1 MLHGGMNLC
10 HRLRRKPATFRQF
23 TGLSVAEFD
32 QLRTDLEPVL
42 AARKARKQARRPR
55 QRKPGAGRKIKLGPD
70 DRLLLV
76 LMYYRLYVTQAVLG
90 GLFGVD
96 AGTACR
102 TIREIGLAMAG
113 VFRIPERKVRLG
125 ADELAEAFVD
135 ATEQPTHRPKRRQ
148 RRYYSGKKKRHTI
161 KHQVVVV
168 RKRKRAGRGRPRKR
182 KVRIAAV
189 SEAAPGAT
197 HDKKVYDRSRLRLP
211 AGVPGVGDT
220 ACLGTTLQVPK
231 RKPRG
236 RPLTPRQQAGNR
248 RLARRRVVAEHG
260 IGKMKVWR
268 IASDRYRNPRPRH
281 TLMMKNV
288 AGLHNRM
295 FG

>member
-1 MLHGGMNLC
+1 MSLYEC
-10 HRLRRKPATFRQF
+10 LRKKPTTFRQF
-23 TGLSVAEFD
+23 TGLTVAAFD
-32 QLRTDLEPVL
+32 ALRDELEPVL
-42 AARKARKQARRPR
+42 AARTAKARSRRPR
-55 QRKPGAGRKIKLGPD
+55 RRKPGAGRKPKLGPD

-76 LMYYRLYVTQAVLG
+76 LVYYRVYVTQVVLG

-102 TIREIGLAMAG
+102 VIRAVGLALTG

-135 ATEQPTHRPKRRQ
+135 ATEQPVHRPKRGQ

-168 RKRKRAGRGRPRKR
+168 RKKKRPGRGGPRQR

-197 HDKKVYDRSRLRLP
+197 HDKKVYDRSGLELP
-211 AGVPGVGDT
+211 AGVPGAGDT
-220 ACLGTTLQVPK
+220 GYLGTGLRVPT

-236 RPLTPRQQAGNR
+236 RPLTRRQKAGNR
-248 RLARRRVVAEHG
+248 QLARRRVAVEHG

-268 IASDRYRNPRPRH
+268 IAADRYRNPRSRH
-281 TLMMKNV
+281 TVMMKNV

>member
-1 MLHGGMNLC
+1 
-10 HRLRRKPATFRQF
+10 
-23 TGLSVAEFD
+23 
-32 QLRTDLEPVL
+32 
-42 AARKARKQARRPR
+42 
-55 QRKPGAGRKIKLGPD
+55 
-70 DRLLLV
+70 
-76 LMYYRLYVTQAVLG
+76 
-90 GLFGVD
+90 
-96 AGTACR
+96 
-102 TIREIGLAMAG
+102 
-113 VFRIPERKVRLG
+113 
-125 ADELAEAFVD
+125 
-135 ATEQPTHRPKRRQ
+135 
-148 RRYYSGKKKRHTI
+148 
-161 KHQVVVV
+161 V
-168 RKRKRAGRGRPRKR
+168 RKRKRAGRGGPRKR

-220 ACLGTTLQVPK
+220 AYLGTKLRVPK

-236 RPLTPRQQAGNR
+236 RPLTPRQRAGNR

-268 IASDRYRNPRPRH
+268 IASDRNRNPRSRH

>member
-1 MLHGGMNLC
+1 MNLFK
-10 HRLRRKPATFRQF
+10 RLRQKPTTFRQF
-23 TGLSVAEFD
+23 TGLTPTEFD
-32 QLRTDLEPVL
+32 KLRDDLEPVL
-42 AARKARKQARRPR
+42 AARRAKAQSRRPR
-55 QRKPGAGRKIKLGPD
+55 RRKPGAGRRPKLGPD

-76 LMYYRLYVTQAVLG
+76 LMYYRVYVSQAVLG

-102 TIREIGLAMAG
+102 VIRAVGLAPAG
-113 VFRIPERKVRLG
+113 VFRIPERKARVA

-135 ATEQPTHRPKRRQ
+135 ATEQPTHRPKRGQ

-161 KHQVVVV
+161 EHQVVVV
-168 RKRKRAGRGRPRKR
+168 RKKKRPGRGGPRAR
-182 KVRIAAV
+182 RVRIAAV
-189 SEAAPGAT
+189 SEAAPGSA
-197 HDKKVYDRSRLRLP
+197 HDKKVYDRSRLELP
-211 AGVPGVGDT
+211 AGVPGAGD
-220 ACLGTTLQVPK
+220 AGYMGTGLRVPT

-236 RPLTPRQQAGNR
+236 RPLTRRQKAGNR

-260 IGKMKVWR
+260 IGKMEVWR
-268 IASDRYRNPRPRH
+268 IAADRYRNPRSRH
-281 TLMMKNV
+281 TVMMRNV

>member
-1 MLHGGMNLC
+1 MTLYA
-10 HRLRRKPATFRQF
+10 RLRKKPTTFRQF
-23 TGLSVAEFD
+23 TGLTVAAFD
-32 QLRTDLEPVL
+32 TLRDELEPAL
-42 AARKARKQARRPR
+42 AARKAKGLTRRPR
-55 QRKPGAGRKIKLGPD
+55 RRKPGAGRKPKLGPD

-76 LMYYRLYVTQAVLG
+76 LMYYRVYVTQAVLG

-102 TIREIGLAMAG
+102 VIRATGLALAG
-113 VFRIPERKVRLG
+113 VFRIPERQVRVG
-125 ADELAEAFVD
+125 AGELAEAFVD
-135 ATEQPTHRPKRRQ
+135 ATEQPTYRPKRGQ
-148 RRYYSGKKKRHTI
+148 KRYYSGKKKRHTI

-168 RKRKRAGRGRPRKR
+168 RKKKRPGRGGPRKR

-189 SEAAPGAT
+189 SGAAPGAT
-197 HDKKVYDRSRLRLP
+197 HDKKVYDRSGLELP
-211 AGVPGVGDT
+211 DGVPGAGDT
-220 ACLGTTLQVPK
+220 AYLGTRLQVPT

-236 RPLTPRQQAGNR
+236 RPLTRRQKAGNR
-248 RLARRRVVAEHG
+248 RLARRRVVVEHG

-268 IASDRYRNPRPRH
+268 IAADRYRNPRSRH
-281 TLMMKNV
+281 TVMMKNV

>member
-1 MLHGGMNLC
+1 MNLC
-10 HRLRRKPATFRQF
+10 ERLRKKPTTFRQF
-23 TGLSVAEFD
+23 TGLTVAAFD
-32 QLRTDLEPVL
+32 TLCDELEPVL
-42 AARKARKQARRPR
+42 AERRAKAQRRRPR
-55 QRKPGAGRKIKLGPD
+55 RRKPGAGRKPKLGSD

-76 LMYYRLYVTQAVLG
+76 LMYYRVYVTQVVLG

-102 TIREIGLAMAG
+102 VIRAVGLALTG
-113 VFRIPERKVRLG
+113 VFRIPERKVRLE

-135 ATEQPTHRPKRRQ
+135 ATEQSIHRPKRGQ
-148 RRYYSGKKKRHTI
+148 KRYYSGKKKRHTI

-168 RKRKRAGRGRPRKR
+168 RKKKRPGRGGPRPR

-189 SEAAPGAT
+189 SEATPGAT
-197 HDKKVYDRSRLRLP
+197 HDKKVYDRSGLELP
-211 AGVPGVGDT
+211 AGVPGTGDT
-220 ACLGTTLQVPK
+220 AYLGTGLQVPT

-236 RPLTPRQQAGNR
+236 RPLTDRQKAGNR
-248 RLARRRVVAEHG
+248 RLARRRVVVEHG

-268 IASDRYRNPRPRH
+268 IAADRYRNPRSRH
-281 TLMMKNV
+281 TVMMKNV

>member
-1 MLHGGMNLC
+1 MDLHA
-10 HRLRRKPATFRQF
+10 RLRQKPATFRQF
-23 TGLSVAEFD
+23 TGLTVTAFD
-32 QLRTDLEPVL
+32 QLRNDLEPVL
-42 AARKARKQARRPR
+42 AARKAKAQHRRPR
-55 QRKPGAGRKIKLGPD
+55 RRKPGAGRKPKLGSD

-76 LMYYRLYVTQAVLG
+76 LMYYRVYVTQVVLG

-102 TIREIGLAMAG
+102 VIRTVGLAMTG

-125 ADELAEAFVD
+125 ADELAAAFVD
-135 ATEQPTHRPKRRQ
+135 ATEPPTYRPTRGQ
-148 RRYYSGKKKRHTI
+148 RRYDSGKKKRHTI

-168 RKRKRAGRGRPRKR
+168 RKKKRPGRGGPRPR

-189 SEAAPGAT
+189 SDAAPGST
-197 HDKKVYDRSRLRLP
+197 HDKKVYDRSRLELP
-211 AGVPGVGDT
+211 AGVPGAGDT
-220 ACLGTTLQVPK
+220 AYLGTGLRVPM

-236 RPLTPRQQAGNR
+236 RPLTRRQKAGNR
-248 RLARRRVVAEHG
+248 RRARERVVAEHG

-268 IASDRYRNPRPRH
+268 IAADRYRNPRSRH
-281 TLMMKNV
+281 TVMMKNV

>member
-1 MLHGGMNLC
+1 MNLYA
-10 HRLRRKPATFRQF
+10 RLRKKPTTFRQF
-23 TGLSVAEFD
+23 TGLTVAAFD
-32 QLRTDLEPVL
+32 QLRAELEPVL
-42 AARKARKQARRPR
+42 AARRAKAQSRRPR
-55 QRKPGAGRKIKLGPD
+55 RRKPGAGRKPKLGPD

-76 LMYYRLYVTQAVLG
+76 LMYYRVYVTQVVLG

-102 TIREIGLAMAG
+102 TIRAVGLALAG

-135 ATEQPTHRPKRRQ
+135 ATEHPIHRPTRGQK
-148 RRYYSGKKKRHTI
+148 RYYSGKKKRP
-161 KHQVVVV
+161 
-168 RKRKRAGRGRPRKR
+168 GRGGPRPR

-197 HDKKVYDRSRLRLP
+197 HDKKVYDRSGLELP
-211 AGVPGVGDT
+211 AGVPGTGDT
-220 ACLGTTLQVPK
+220 AYLGTRLQVPT

-236 RPLTPRQQAGNR
+236 RPLTDRQKAGNR
-248 RLARRRVVAEHG
+248 RLARRRVVVEHG

-268 IASDRYRNPRPRH
+268 IAADLYRNPRSRH
-281 TLMMKNV
+281 TVVMKNV

>member
-1 MLHGGMNLC
+1 MNLC

-23 TGLSVAEFD
+23 TGLTVPEFD
-32 QLRTDLEPVL
+32 RLRDELETVL
-42 AARKARKQARRPR
+42 AARAAKARARRPR
-55 QRKPGAGRKIKLGPD
+55 RRQPGAGRKPKLGPD

-76 LMYYRLYVTQAVLG
+76 LMYYRIYVTQAVLG

-102 TIREIGLAMAG
+102 VIRAVGLALAG
-113 VFRIPERKVRLG
+113 VFRIPERKVRVG
-125 ADELAEAFVD
+125 ADELAAAFVD
-135 ATEQPTHRPKRRQ
+135 ATEQPTYRPTQGQ

-168 RKRKRAGRGRPRKR
+168 QKKKRPGRGGPRKR

-189 SEAAPGAT
+189 SEAAPGST
-197 HDKKVYDRSRLRLP
+197 HDKKLYDRSRLELP
-211 AGVPGVGDT
+211 AGVPGAGDT
-220 ACLGTTLQVPK
+220 AYLGTGLRVPA

-236 RPLTPRQQAGNR
+236 RPLTRRQKAGNR
-248 RLARRRVVAEHG
+248 RLARERVVAEHG

-268 IASDRYRNPRPRH
+268 IAADRYRNPRSRH
-281 TLMMKNV
+281 TLMLKNV

-295 FG
+295 SG